1 MIYFYFFSLF
11 NNNKNMASNYSNYGA
26 FIINANGGTEE
37 SAHVHRTTSYVASL
51 KNNWAYKNKSN
62 IPKLKNSAPV
72 YHNSDFKE
80 IMNKMEARSA
90 NTS

>member
-1 MIYFYFFSLF
+1 MS
-11 NNNKNMASNYSNYGA
+11 SNYSNYGS
-26 FIINANGGTEE
+26 FIINTNGYEC
-37 SAHVHRTTSYVASL
+37 AHVHRTTSYVANL

-80 IMNKMEARSA
+80 TMSKLEPRFT
-90 NTS
+90 NTSSR

>member
-1 MIYFYFFSLF
+1 MSS
-11 NNNKNMASNYSNYGA
+11 KYSDYGA
-26 FIINANGGTEE
+26 FIINANGKE
-37 SAHVHRTTSYVASL
+37 SAHVHRTTSYIANL

-80 IMNKMEARSA
+80 IMNKLEARFA
-90 NTS
+90 NTSST

>member
-1 MIYFYFFSLF
+1 MS
-11 NNNKNMASNYSNYGA
+11 SNYSNYGA
-26 FIINANGGTEE
+26 FIINANGGKEE
-37 SAHVHRTTSYVASL
+37 SAHVHISTSYIANL

-80 IMNKMEARSA
+80 IMNKLEARFA
-90 NTS
+90 NTSST